1 MTGAYSKIGHRTMA
15 TPTEH
20 SRKRRLRSVDVQTAA
35 DALQRLAPLE
45 LAQGWDNVGLLAG
58 DTTAKVRRILLCIDL
73 SPEVVDEAVAVKV
86 QMIVAYHPP
95 IFKPVAR
102 LVRPAAAPEAAVH
115 RCIANG
121 IAVYST
127 HTALDA
133 ADGGTNDCLAQL
145 CGIRETLPLEYADV
159 GPAEY
164 KVVVFVPAGDTER
177 VADAMFAAGAGR
189 IGDYEKCSFRIP
201 GTGTFFGTEST
212 TPVVGQAGRLEH
224 AEEIRLEAVCAVGCL
239 PALVEAIVR
248 EHPYEEP
255 AFDIYPLKA
264 RPVRGIGR
272 IGRLPRPVT
281 LLSLARKL
289 KRAIGAECTTLVG
302 EPNRKVRRAV
312 IVAGA
317 AGSLPFK
324 ASLDQHDVIIT
335 GEIRHHDA
343 LAVRRRNCSAIA
355 LSHWSSERP
364 ALAALAARLRALLP
378 GVEAVISECDHEP
391 FRRA

>member
-1 MTGAYSKIGHRTMA
+1 MA
-15 TPTEH
+15 ASTEH
-20 SRKRRLRSVDVQTAA
+20 SRKRRSRSTDVQGASA
-35 DALQRLAPLE
+35 ALQKLAPLE
-45 LAQGWDNVGLLAG
+45 FAQSWDNVGLLAG
-58 DTTAKVRRILLCIDL
+58 DTGARVRRILLCIDL
-73 SPEVVDEAVAVKV
+73 GPDVLEEALAAKV
-86 QMIVAYHPP
+86 QMIAAYHPP
-95 IFKPVAR
+95 IFKPVSR
-102 LVRPAAAPEAAVH
+102 LVWPAPASEAAVH

-121 IAVYST
+121 IAVYSM

-145 CGIRETLPLEYADV
+145 CGIQETLPLEHADV
-159 GPAEY
+159 GAAEC
-164 KVVVFVPAGDTER
+164 KVVVFVPPGDTER

-189 IGDYEKCSFRIP
+189 IGDYERCSFRIP

-212 TPVVGQAGRLEH
+212 APVVGQPGRLEH
-224 AEEIRLEAVCAVGCL
+224 AEEIRLEAVCPATCL
-239 PALVEAIVR
+239 PALVEAVVR

-255 AFDIYPLKA
+255 AFDIYPLKS
-264 RPVRGIGR
+264 RPAQGIGR

-289 KRAIGAECTTLVG
+289 KRAAGAECTTLVG

-317 AGSLPFK
+317 AGSLPFRV
-324 ASLDQHDVIIT
+324 SLDRHDVIIT

-343 LAVRRRNCSAIA
+343 LAIRRRDCSAIA

-364 ALAALAARLRALLP
+364 ALNALAARLCALLP
-378 GVEAVISECDHEP
+378 GVEAVISKRDREP
-391 FRRA
+391 FQRA